1 MHTHRL
7 QTLNE
12 EFESAMR
19 TQMEILDGEADS
31 RQALDEDYPL
41 DMQSLMINTNY
52 RLVQER
58 EKTFKSSLVA
68 LLIKFKCQVG
78 VFLTMQDVIKL
89 Q

>member
-1 MHTHRL
+1 
-7 QTLNE
+7 
-12 EFESAMR
+12 MR

-31 RQALDEDYPL
+31 RQALGDDYPL

-68 LLIKFKCQVG
+68 LLIKFNSQVG

>member
-1 MHTHRL
+1 
-7 QTLNE
+7 
-12 EFESAMR
+12 MR
-19 TQMEILDGEADS
+19 TQMEILDGDADS
-31 RQALDEDYPL
+31 RQAYGDDYPL

-68 LLIKFKCQVG
+68 ILIKFKSQIG
-78 VFLTMQDVIKL
+78 AFLTMQDVIRL

>member
-1 MHTHRL
+1 
-7 QTLNE
+7 
-12 EFESAMR
+12 MR

-31 RQALDEDYPL
+31 RQALGEDYPL

-68 LLIKFKCQVG
+68 LLIKFNSQVG